1 MSLPD
6 SDASPVPH
14 PLRLADYRAPAW
26 RITAVELDFD
36 LGIETTEVTARLT
49 LACDPAQNLPL
60 TLDGE
65 ALELLSIRLD
75 GRDLGVGDYVLGDS
89 GLSVP
94 AARDGSVLETRV
106 RIRPAANTAFE
117 GLYLSGSAES
127 GFLLTQCEAEGFR
140 RITYFTDRPDVL
152 ARYAVTL
159 RADRARFPVLLAG
172 GNADGHGEL
181 ADGRHWARYVD
192 PHPKPSYLFAL
203 VAGRLESIETSV
215 TATDG
220 RGVRLVLWAEADAIG
235 RCGYALAA
243 LERALR
249 WDERAYG
256 RVYDLDVFHVVA
268 THDFNMGAME
278 NKGLNIFN
286 AKYLLTDPDSTTDD
300 EYRAVEAV
308 IGHEYFH
315 NWSGNRVT
323 CRDWFQLS
331 LKEGFTVFR
340 EQQFSAAM
348 HSPGLKRIEDV
359 ATLRRVQFPEDAG
372 PLAHPVRPSQYRE
385 INNFYTATVYEKGSE
400 LIRMLAE
407 RLGAAAFRRGT
418 DLYFA
423 RHDGHAATLE
433 DLLAALGEA
442 AGTDLTPYLAWY
454 AQAGTPRLSAR
465 GEHDPVTRRYVLRLA
480 QSTPP
485 TPGQPEKSPL
495 PLPVKLALFGRDGR
509 SLPLRLAGEAVAQG
523 HERVLE
529 LRDAAAEFVF
539 EDVARAPVPS
549 LLRGLSAPAI
559 LDIDAE
565 PDDLA
570 LLLRHEADGFN
581 RWEASQQLA
590 TRAFLAVHAG
600 QAQSPALAAWTRS
613 LAELFATPADDLALL
628 AELLT
633 PPGEIEL
640 GERVEPL
647 HPDAVR
653 AARIALEKTLAAT
666 LGSAALTQ
674 RYRTLHAA
682 ETGSQD
688 ATAQARRR
696 LKRRLLELCSHADV
710 DAGHALAAVQ
720 FETARGM
727 TDRLGALA
735 CLLQFG
741 ASQAQP
747 ALDAF
752 RQRHAGNAIALD
764 KWFAVQAQ
772 APGDNALARVEA
784 LTADAAFTLR
794 NPNRV
799 HALLG
804 SFARGNRSGFHRAD
818 GGGYRFL
825 TARLLELDA
834 LNPQTAARLA
844 AAFNGWQRLEPV
856 RREQARQALAA
867 LATQSPLSRDLADI
881 LGRAGDLTQRGDS
894 AAVPDLESYKK

>member
-1 MSLPD
+1 MSLRD
-6 SDASPVPH
+6 SDASTAPRPV
-14 PLRLADYRAPAW
+14 RLADYRAPAW
-26 RITAVELDFD
+26 RVTAVELDCD
-36 LGIETTEVTARLT
+36 LGIDATEVAARLT
-49 LACDPAQNLPL
+49 LARDPAQDLPL

-75 GRDLGVGDYVLGDS
+75 GRDLGTGDYAFGAD
-89 GLSVP
+89 GLRVP

-117 GLYLSGSAES
+117 GLYLSGSAAS

-140 RITYFTDRPDVL
+140 RITYFTDRPDAL
-152 ARYAVTL
+152 ARYTVTL

-172 GNADGHGEL
+172 GNADGRGEL
-181 ADGRHWARYVD
+181 ADGRHWARFVD

-203 VAGRLESIETSV
+203 VAGRLESIERTLV
-215 TATDG
+215 TAAG
-220 RGVRLVLWAEADAIG
+220 RSVRLVLWAEPDAIA
-235 RCGYALAA
+235 RCHFALDA

-249 WDERAYG
+249 WDEQAYG

-278 NKGLNIFN
+278 NTGLNIFN
-286 AKYLLTDPDSTTDD
+286 AKYLLTDPDSTTDE

-340 EQQFSAAM
+340 EQQFSAAL

-359 ATLRRVQFPEDAG
+359 TMLRRVQFPEDAG
-372 PLAHPVRPSQYRE
+372 PLAHPVRPAQYRE
-385 INNFYTATVYEKGSE
+385 INNFYTATVYEKGAE

-407 RLGAAAFRRGT
+407 RLGAATFRRGC

-423 RHDGHAATLE
+423 RHDGSAATLE

-454 AQAGTPRLSAR
+454 AQAGTPRLSTR
-465 GEHDPVTRRYVLRLA
+465 GEHDPANRRYVLRLA
-480 QSTPP
+480 QRTPA
-485 TPGQPEKSPL
+485 TPGQPHKAPL
-495 PLPVKLALFGRDGR
+495 PLPVKLALFDREGRT
-509 SLPLRLAGEAVAQG
+509 LPLRLAGEAVAQG

-539 EDVARAPVPS
+539 EDVPHAPVPS
-549 LLRGLSAPAI
+549 LLRGLSAPVT
-559 LDIDAE
+559 LEVDAT

-570 LLLRHEADGFN
+570 LLLRHDADGYN

-590 TRAFLAVHAG
+590 TRAFLAVHAA
-600 QAQSPALAAWTRS
+600 QAENPALAAWTRS
-613 LAELFATPADDLALL
+613 LNELFAAPADDPALL

-653 AARIALEKTLAAT
+653 AARCILERALASALGGTTLA
-666 LGSAALTQ
+666 Q
-674 RYRTLHAA
+674 RYRELHAA
-682 ETGSQD
+682 ESGAQD
-688 ATAQARRR
+688 AAAQARRR
-696 LKRRLLELCSHADV
+696 LKRRLLELCCHAD
-710 DAGHALAAVQ
+710 AGTGCALAAGQ
-720 FETARGM
+720 FEAARGM
-727 TDRLGALA
+727 TDRLGALT

-741 ASQAQP
+741 APQAAS

-752 RQRHAGNAIALD
+752 RLRHADNAIALD

-772 APGDNALARVEA
+772 MPGEGALARVEA
-784 LTADAAFTLR
+784 LTADPAFTLR

-799 HALLG
+799 HALIG
-804 SFARGNRSGFHRAD
+804 SYARGNRSGFHRAD
-818 GGGYRFL
+818 GAGYRFL

-844 AAFNGWQRLEPV
+844 TAFNGWRRLEPV
-856 RREQARQALAA
+856 RREQARRTLAA
-867 LATQSPLSRDLADI
+867 LAEQAPLSRDLADI
-881 LGRAGDLTQRGDS
+881 LGRALAG
-894 AAVPDLESYKK
+894 

>member
-1 MSLPD
+1 MTEPQTQT
-6 SDASPVPH
+6 AHQPV
-14 PLRLADYRAPAW
+14 RRTDYRPPDY
-26 RITAVELDFD
+26 RIETVALDFD
-36 LGIETTEVTARLT
+36 LAPETTRVKATLRLS
-49 LACDPAQNLPL
+49 AADDGAGGVRPL
-60 TLDGE
+60 VLDGE
-65 ALELLSIRLD
+65 KLELLSIALD
-75 GRDLGVGDYVLGDS
+75 GKSLGADDYAVDEKSLT
-89 GLSVP
+89 LHRPP
-94 AARDGSVLETRV
+94 ASFTLAIETA
-106 RIRPAANTAFE
+106 IHPAANTQLS
-117 GLYLSGSAES
+117 GLYVSQGV
-127 GFLLTQCEAEGFR
+127 FCTQCEAEGFR
-140 RITYFTDRPDVL
+140 RITYFLDRPDVM
-152 ARYAVTL
+152 AVYRTTI
-159 RADRARFPVLLAG
+159 RAPRAACPVLLSN
-172 GNADGHGEL
+172 GNLVEEGAL
-181 ADGRHWARYVD
+181 ADGRHYAVWHD
-192 PHPKPSYLFAL
+192 PFAKPSYLFAL
-203 VAGRLESIETSV
+203 VAGDLAWREDSFTTRS
-215 TATDG
+215 G
-220 RGVRLVLWAEADAIG
+220 RSVRLRIFVEHGKEARTRYAMDA
-235 RCGYALAA
+235 LK
-243 LERALR
+243 RAMA
-249 WDERAYG
+249 WDETRFG
-256 RVYDLDVFHVVA
+256 LEYDLDGFNIVA
-268 THDFNMGAME
+268 VSDFNMGAME
-278 NKGLNIFN
+278 NKSLNIFN
-286 AKYLLTDPDSTTDD
+286 DRYVLADPETATDADYAGIETVV
-300 EYRAVEAV
+300 A
-308 IGHEYFH
+308 HEYFH
-315 NWSGNRVT
+315 NWTGDRIT

-331 LKEGFTVFR
+331 LKEGLTVFR
-340 EQQFSAAM
+340 DQEFSSDMRSRPVERIGAVRALRGRQFA
-348 HSPGLKRIEDV
+348 
-359 ATLRRVQFPEDAG
+359 EDAG
-372 PLAHPVRPSQYRE
+372 PLAHPVRPDSYIE

-423 RHDGHAATLE
+423 RHDGRAATLE

-804 SFARGNRSGFHRAD
+804 SFARGNRSGFHRTD